1 MLNSVSGSNSLYE
14 TIINSKEFERSLIES
29 ASPEYAIS
37 GSGMGIFKSQLTN
50 TLVSVKRGIS
60 ITPIETMDGEYTHCS
75 LGQDIILI
83 PTDQIIDYGWN

>member
-1 MLNSVSGSNSLYE
+1 MNSLSGSNSLYE
-14 TIINSKEFERSLIES
+14 TIINSEEFERSLIES

-37 GSGMGIFKSQLTN
+37 GSGIGIFKSQLTN
-50 TLVSVKRGIS
+50 SLVSVRRGIT
-60 ITPIETMDGEYTHCS
+60 IIPIEDMNGEYTYCS